1 VHFAIRFLTEYRYD
15 APVTDNLNALRVR
28 PATTSTQRC
37 DEFHTR
43 IEPEARVSRH
53 LDYFGTEVL
62 EFGIPTSHE
71 QLTIDVRARVVTS
84 PPPDP
89 PEGSWESLLSPAY
102 VDAAGEFALPWQD
115 QPLLT
120 GLDDLHDALDAD
132 SPLQTLELLCELVP
146 DRFEYRPGATYVG
159 STVRDLLEMQAGVCQ
174 DFVHLSLVLLRR
186 RGIAA
191 RYVSGYLWAAPED
204 HGTDSLEVDTHA
216 IAQQRRPRRARVGQR
231 RPDQPAAGR
240 RRDAREDRPRAL
252 LLRRA
257 TGQGALHGRR
267 HLGAERGGDD
277 VAAGS
282 ADERAGVTGRVR
294 CAGDASDRRRGR
306 RVSRGIPRSRR

>member
-62 EFGIPTSHE
+62 EFGVPTSHE

-84 PPPDP
+84 PPPEP

-120 GLDDLHDALDAD
+120 GLDDLHDELEAD
-132 SPLQTLELLCELVP
+132 SPLETLELLCELVP

-159 STVRDLLEMQAGVCQ
+159 STVRDLLEMEAGVCQ

-216 IAQQRRPRRARVGQR
+216 WL
-231 RPDQPAAGR
+231 
-240 RRDAREDRPRAL
+240 EAL
-252 LLRRA
+252 LPSSDGHGEPVWVSADPTNRRLA
-257 TGQGALHGRR
+257 DGETHVKIGHGRFYSDVPPVKG
-267 HLGAERGGDD
+267 LYMGGATSELN
-277 VAAGS
+277 AAVTMSRLDPQTS
-282 ADERAGVTGRVR
+282 ARA
-294 CAGDASDRRRGR
+294 
-306 RVSRGIPRSRR
+306 

>member
-15 APVTDNLNALRVR
+15 VAVTDNLNALRVR

-89 PEGSWESLLSPAY
+89 PDGSWESLLSAAY

-115 QPLLT
+115 QPALA
-120 GLDDLHDALDAD
+120 GLESLHAALDAD
-132 SPLQTLELLCELVP
+132 SPLETLELLCELIP
-146 DRFEYRPGATYVG
+146 DRFEYRPGVTYVG
-159 STVRDLLEMQAGVCQ
+159 STVRDLLEAGAGVCQ
-174 DFVHLSLVLLRR
+174 DFVHLSLLLLRR

-191 RYVSGYLWAAPED
+191 RYVSGYLWAAPAED
-204 HGTDSLEVDTHA
+204 GTDSVEVETHA
-216 IAQQRRPRRARVGQR
+216 WL
-231 RPDQPAAGR
+231 
-240 RRDAREDRPRAL
+240 EAL
-252 LLRRA
+252 LPSTDGHGEPVWVGADPTNRRLA
-257 TGQGALHGRR
+257 GETHVKIGHGRFYSDVPPVKG
-267 HLGAERGGDD
+267 LYMGGASSDLT
-277 VAAGS
+277 AAVTMSRLDPQTS
-282 ADERAGVTGRVR
+282 ARA
-294 CAGDASDRRRGR
+294 
-306 RVSRGIPRSRR
+306 